1 MYDEAKT
8 RIKALGVRDGPLA
21 HFGASGV
28 AGVTPPPLTLTPPLT
43 HLANFFSIDALLP
56 INCVFSMS
64 LSTLSPYSS
73 PAHPLSSVSFPP
85 PTPDAARLSQDF
97 LFAHPPISP
106 ICRTPL
112 FSYLTF
118 HSGGL
123 CDLLDAGGCGQDA
136 SDGAGGW
143 REDRTERHVQWSAR
157 LLYEDAKGDS
167 KPEKRAKEGSRT
179 DTRAQSSHEPHTLI
193 VPISSH
199 TSRLI
204 LTIYYKHITDI
215 SHTNTHMPILPVCHT
230 PFCLYIF
237 CPYITDMSSVC
248 VARDI
253 SLQ

>member
-112 FSYLTF
+112 FPYLTF
-118 HSGGL
+118 YSGGL

-204 LTIYYKHITDI
+204 LTIYLYLISPTFHTQTHTCPFSRYATPHFVYISFVHISPT
-215 SHTNTHMPILPVCHT
+215 
-230 PFCLYIF
+230 CLLF
-237 CPYITDMSSVC
+237 V
-248 VARDI
+248 
-253 SLQ
+253 

>member
-1 MYDEAKT
+1 M
-8 RIKALGVRDGPLA
+8 RDGPLA

-112 FSYLTF
+112 FPYLTF
-118 HSGGL
+118 YSGGL

-204 LTIYYKHITDI
+204 LTIYHRHFTHKH
-215 SHTNTHMPILPVCHT
+215 THAHSPGMPHPILSIYLLSIYHRHV
-230 PFCLYIF
+230 FCL
-237 CPYITDMSSVC
+237 CSSRYLSTVTH
-248 VARDI
+248 
-253 SLQ
+253 